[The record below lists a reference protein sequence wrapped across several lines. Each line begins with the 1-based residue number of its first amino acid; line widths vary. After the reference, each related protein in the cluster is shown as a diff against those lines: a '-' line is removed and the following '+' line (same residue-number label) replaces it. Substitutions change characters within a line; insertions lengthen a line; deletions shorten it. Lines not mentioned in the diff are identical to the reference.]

1 MKKLFLC
8 AAVAMLALVGCEKQE
23 QSSLSFE
30 DAKTDAKITGSLVY
44 YADKAGANTEEVKL
58 ANQRVY
64 FQVAANQYATGAIGV
79 KSFEATT
86 DADGVFTIT
95 VPMGSKAITGDLLT
109 DVIVV
114 GEAPNRIFLD
124 ETKQTITLN
133 AGDAK
138 VKKCVAPI
146 NDALTACQGTATL
159 SGKVTYNAGLVKK
172 GDATEDGI
180 VAAPGDLKISVR
192 VPYSSVNAGEDR
204 TLIGRTKADG
214 SYEMEIPV
222 PAGKAIAGADI
233 DIDQFAG
240 KYTEM
245 FNNKPL
251 EVDAIFGLAAVENAN
266 LTDGKVTEKNLNA
279 VAITKAEASEKN
291 TMIPV
296 ALELSMTAEDLK
308 YSTTKNEESKVEKSI
323 LDKVPYAN
331 KAAKIEFRHMDKGS
345 VVGKIIYDV
354 NTDKKGLV
362 AQANYAVYDSWK
374 FDDIDIVV
382 IIDKFAV
389 SNYEHFF
396 REVGEVNSKGEYKAN
411 TFDPVTYWGK
421 GSGKSV
427 ENHYDS
433 QTDIAGTYKLESAAY
448 KYDGFFPV
456 KIVAKA
462 TFSLPQSSVDA
473 LIGVGHTDLD
483 QDDKGNTL
491 YDSGINYVAGVEY

>member
-30 DAKTDAKITGSLVY
+30 DAKTDAKITGTLVY
-44 YADKAGANTEEVKL
+44 YADKAGAATEEIAL

-95 VPMGSKAITGDLLT
+95 VPMGSKAINGTLLT
-109 DVIVV
+109 DVIVI

-124 ETKQTITLN
+124 ETQQPITLN

-159 SGKVTYNAGLVKK
+159 QGKVTYNAGLVKK

-180 VAAPGDLKISVR
+180 VAAPADLKVSVR
-192 VPYSSVNAGEDR
+192 VPYSTVNAGEDR
-204 TLIGRTKADG
+204 TLITRTKADG
-214 SYEMEIPV
+214 SYVLEVPV
-222 PAGKAIAGADI
+222 PAGKAVAGAEI
-233 DIDQFAG
+233 DLDQFQG
-240 KYTEM
+240 KFTEM

-251 EVDAIFGLAAVENAN
+251 EVDAIFGLAAVENAD
-266 LTDGKVTEKNLNA
+266 LTDGKVVEKPLLA
-279 VAITKAEASEKN
+279 TALSKAEATAKN

-296 ALELSMTAEDLK
+296 ALELTMTVEDFE
-308 YSTTKNEESKVEKSI
+308 YSKTEDEEKKIVKSI
-323 LDKVPYAN
+323 IGEAPFASR
-331 KAAKIEFRHMDKGS
+331 AAKLEFRHKVDGK

-354 NTDKKGLV
+354 TTDKEGLV
-362 AQANYAVYDSWK
+362 KQAEYAVYDNWK
-374 FDDIDIVV
+374 FDEIEIVAV
-382 IIDKFAV
+382 IDKFAV
-389 SNYEHFF
+389 NNYEHYF
-396 REVGEVNSKGEYKAN
+396 RQVGVVKSGTYKPN
-411 TFDPVTYWGK
+411 NFDPATYWGEGTK
-421 GSGKSV
+421 NSV
-427 ENHYDS
+427 KNYYES
-433 QTDIAGTYKLESAAY
+433 QDDLEGPYELESAAQ

-462 TFSLPQSSVDA
+462 LFTMPQSSVDK
-473 LIGVGHTDLD
+473 LIGVGDKDLD
-483 QDDKGNTL
+483 EDGKGNLL
-491 YDSGINYVAGVEY
+491 YDSGIKYTAGVAY